1 MDSPNPTAKN
11 SLDLSD
17 NETLCNGLWI
27 LFGFLLI
34 VALWNSMGSKASCRL
49 NQQTESEEITSLK
62 MLKSLFSNKSE
73 DKHCVFVYANWC
85 GHCKASKPSFDECA
99 KGDDNVHFCRVNGGD
114 ESSQELMTY
123 LTDEKGGPD
132 GDGPKL
138 TIRGFPF
145 FVCVQNGVVTETHVG
160 AFPKDDSGSM
170 TVAMQSFVNG
180 AF

>member
-1 MDSPNPTAKN
+1 MDSTPATGSKI
-11 SLDLSD
+11 DLND

-34 VALWNSMGSKASCRL
+34 ICLWNSMGSKASCRL

-62 MLKSLFSNKSE
+62 ALKSLFTNKSE

-85 GHCKASKPSFDECA
+85 GHCKASKPSYDECA
-99 KGDDNVHFCRVNGGD
+99 KSDDTTHFCRVNGGE
-114 ESSQELMTY
+114 ESSAELMDY
-123 LTDEKGGPD
+123 LTKAD
-132 GDGPKL
+132 DGPKL
-138 TIRGFPF
+138 NIRGFPF
-145 FVCVQNGVVTETHVG
+145 FVCVQGGEVKETHVG
-160 AFPKDDSGSM
+160 AFPKDNAGSM

>member
-1 MDSPNPTAKN
+1 MDSANPTAKN

-49 NQQTESEEITSLK
+49 QQQTESEELQTVAA
-62 MLKSLFSNKSE
+62 LKSVFEAQDDK
-73 DKHCVFVYANWC
+73 KHCVFVYATWC
-85 GHCKASKPSFDECA
+85 GHCKASKPSYDECA
-99 KGDDNVHFCRVNGGD
+99 KADDTVHFCRVNGGE
-114 ESSQELMTY
+114 ESSAPLMKY
-123 LTDEKGGPD
+123 LTEDKG
-132 GDGPKL
+132 L
-138 TIRGFPF
+138 NIRGFPF
-145 FVCVQNGVVTETHVG
+145 FVCVQNGEVKEQHVG

-170 TVAMQSFVNG
+170 VQAMAKFVEA